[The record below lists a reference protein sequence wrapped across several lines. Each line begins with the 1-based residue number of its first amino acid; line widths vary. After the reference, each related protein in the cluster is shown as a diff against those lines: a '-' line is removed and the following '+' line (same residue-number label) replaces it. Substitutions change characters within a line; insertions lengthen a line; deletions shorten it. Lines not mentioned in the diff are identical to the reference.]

1 MAAAVDFLWGDE
13 GGCGKNFVVE
23 VCSQHIVFGEGRE
36 YAGREGGNLEILIRQ
51 PN

>member
-1 MAAAVDFLWGDE
+1 M
-13 GGCGKNFVVE
+13 GG
-23 VCSQHIVFGEGRE
+23 VCSQHIVFGEGSE